1 VKPEL
6 WDRVSDYLGR
16 AISPGQRATLDLYR
30 DWLEDEAIPGGG
42 LGPEESDRLEHRHIA
57 DSLLFYSGWG
67 DRQPPDAIWDLG
79 SGVGLPGIPLAV
91 LLPESEVLLVDRS
104 GRRVDMAKRAVRV
117 LGLHNVTVSQGD
129 IHDLQGEAPML
140 VARAVT
146 SLAELGPVIE
156 RHLQSGGRAVVGGSW
171 MSPSRHL
178 PAGWKVKEIPR
189 HLLDRPVWLLIM
201 RG

>member
-1 VKPEL
+1 VKPEF
-6 WDRVSDYLGR
+6 WDRVGDYVGKP
-16 AISPGQRATLDLYR
+16 ISPGQRVTLGLYR
-30 DWLEDEAIPGGG
+30 DWLEDEAIPAGG
-42 LGPEESDRLEHRHIA
+42 LGPGETDRLEHRHIA

-67 DRQPPDAIWDLG
+67 DRDPPDVIWDLG

-91 LLPESEVLLVDRS
+91 MLPESEVLLVDRS

-117 LGLHNVTVSQGD
+117 LGLHNVTVTQGD
-129 IHDLQGEAPML
+129 IHDLRGQVPML
-140 VARAVT
+140 VARAVR
-146 SLAELGPVIE
+146 SPAELGPVIE
-156 RHLQSGGRAVVGGSW
+156 KHLQSEGRAVVGGSW
-171 MSPSRHL
+171 LSPSRHV